1 MLFLLSLFACKNDIL
16 LSSGELGNINYTIVT
31 GYKIDGLSLNEAKLA
46 VGYPQTIEATLTLR
60 GWKVVGDQPFLVYH
74 SSADDNMTVDSESLL
89 DGDIGVPG
97 FEVQADAAGTFMV
110 ESYLQDELV
119 DQIALNF
126 VVPDAISVLSWIR
139 EPGAEEFTASEG
151 ETINVTVGSQAAFI
165 PIPEFEG
172 ERIVGNV
179 EADISI
185 EPPEAA
191 VLGYNIDEVSEGGV
205 EASSNPA
212 SIYFVQAGSVKVC
225 ATDSINDVT
234 TCQDFEVSE

>member
-1 MLFLLSLFACKNDIL
+1 MLFLLSIFACKNDLL

-31 GYKIDGLSLNEAKLA
+31 GYKIEGLSLNDAKLA
-46 VGYPQTIEATLTLR
+46 VGYPQTIEASLTLK
-60 GWKVVGDQPFLVYH
+60 GWKVVGDQPFMVYH
-74 SSADDNMTVDSESLL
+74 TSADDNMSVDSETLL

-97 FEVQADAAGTFMV
+97 FEVQADAAGAFMV
-110 ESYLQDELV
+110 ESYLQDEIV
-119 DQIALNF
+119 DKITLNF

-139 EPGAEEFTASEG
+139 EPGSEEFTAANG
-151 ETINVTVGSQAAFI
+151 DTINVTLGSQAAFI

-179 EADISI
+179 EADIAI
-185 EPPEAA
+185 DPPEAA
-191 VLGYNIDEVSEGGV
+191 VLGYNIDEVSENSV

-212 SIYFVQAGSVKVC
+212 SIYFVQAGAVQVC
-225 ATDSINDVT
+225 ATDVINNVT

>member
-16 LSSGELGNINYTIVT
+16 LSSVELGNINYTIVT

-46 VGYPQTIEATLTLR
+46 VGYPQTIEASLTLR

-74 SSADDNMTVDSESLL
+74 SSADESMSVDSESLL

-97 FEVQADAAGTFMV
+97 FSVQADTAGSFMV
-110 ESYLQDELV
+110 ESYLQDKLV
-119 DQIALNF
+119 DQISLNF
-126 VVPDAISVLSWIR
+126 VVPDAVSVLSWIR
-139 EPGAEEFTASEG
+139 EPGAEEFTAAEG
-151 ETINVTVGSQAAFI
+151 DTINVTVGSQAAFI

-172 ERIVGNV
+172 ERIVGTV

-191 VLGYNIDEVSEGGV
+191 VLGYNIDEVSESGV

-212 SIYFVQAGSVKVC
+212 SIYFVQAGEVKVC
-225 ATDSINDVT
+225 ATDTVNAVT
-234 TCQDFEVSE
+234 TCQDFSVSE

>member
-31 GYKIDGLSLNEAKLA
+31 GYQIDGLSLNEAKLA
-46 VGYPQTIEATLTLR
+46 VGYPQTIEASLTLR
-60 GWKVVGDQPFLVYH
+60 GWKVVGDEPFLVYH
-74 SSADDNMTVDSESLL
+74 SSADESMNVDSESLL

-97 FEVQADAAGTFMV
+97 FSVQADTAGSFMV

-139 EPGAEEFTASEG
+139 EPGAEEFIATEG
-151 ETINVTVGSQAAFI
+151 ETINVKVGSQAAFI
-165 PIPEFEG
+165 PIPEYKG
-172 ERIVGNV
+172 DRIVGSV

-191 VLGYNIDEVSEGGV
+191 VLGYNIDEVSESGV

-212 SIYFVQAGSVKVC
+212 SIYFVQPGAVQVC
-225 ATDSINDVT
+225 ATDTINAVT
-234 TCQDFEVSE
+234 TCQDFVVSE

>member
-74 SSADDNMTVDSESLL
+74 SSADESMSVDSESLL

-97 FEVQADAAGTFMV
+97 FSVQADTAGSFMV
-110 ESYLQDELV
+110 ESYLQDKLV
-119 DQIALNF
+119 DQISLNF
-126 VVPDAISVLSWIR
+126 VVPDAVSVLSWIR
-139 EPGAEEFTASEG
+139 EPGAEEFTAAEG
-151 ETINVTVGSQAAFI
+151 DTINVKVGSQAAFI

-172 ERIVGNV
+172 ERIVGTV

-191 VLGYNIDEVSEGGV
+191 VLGYNIDEVSESGV
-205 EASSNPA
+205 EVFSNPA
-212 SIYFVQAGSVKVC
+212 SIYFVQAGEVKVC
-225 ATDSINDVT
+225 ATDTVNAVT
-234 TCQDFEVSE
+234 TCQDFSVSE